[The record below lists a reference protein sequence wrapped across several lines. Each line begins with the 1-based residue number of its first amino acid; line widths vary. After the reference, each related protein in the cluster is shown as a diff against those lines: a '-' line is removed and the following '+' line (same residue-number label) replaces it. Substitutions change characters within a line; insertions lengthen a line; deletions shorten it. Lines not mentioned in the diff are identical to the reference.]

1 MVNQRA
7 FNGTLEAMVDQ
18 HRKKTGRGESKSE
31 LERMKAKLYPIAR
44 DADRKIEQT
53 KREKGL

>member
-1 MVNQRA
+1 
-7 FNGTLEAMVDQ
+7 MVDQ